1 MLVIPGTTIHLAAR
15 AIESRGTRYPEA
27 WFGEVV
33 TVQLDG
39 ILDVTRLAERPG
51 GLLGEWF
58 ALGDGPTDPASFAR
72 ATRFHHAGMPISR
85 DCTIAASGGY
95 CLALYS
101 TSDAA
106 LRYFAC
112 PALAIK
118 LSLSTVRCRWR
129 CGLDD
134 RDLGGV
140 TRDPGGI

>member
-58 ALGDGPTDPASFAR
+58 ALGDGPADPASFAR
-72 ATRFHHAGMPISR
+72 RHAIPPRGNADFPRLHHRRIWRLLPGTVLNVGRCAPLFRLPGL
-85 DCTIAASGGY
+85 GY
-95 CLALYS
+95 QAEFVDGPLPM
-101 TSDAA
+101 A
-106 LRYFAC
+106 LR
-112 PALAIK
+112 
-118 LSLSTVRCRWR
+118 T
-129 CGLDD
+129 
-134 RDLGGV
+134 
-140 TRDPGGI
+140 